1 MQETSD
7 YKQYFAKTTSVLYAE
22 IMNKVKTSFKCS
34 NCSYTTIRWIGCCPE
49 CKEWDSL
56 VENVIAT
63 HSPTKMYAHAQT
75 AQLVSLDSI
84 DTQPLPRVLSGIGE
98 WDRVVG
104 GGLVP
109 GSLIVI
115 TGDPGIG
122 KSTLLLQV
130 AYEIAKTKRVFY
142 FSTEE
147 SLQQL
152 KGRAVR
158 LLTSLNPPSTSSQLR
173 PSFTKATE
181 NPQGFVG
188 QAGRTEISI
197 TNNLLFSDTAELT
210 SIITTARDEKP
221 DLLVI
226 DSIQNCYINNASTL
240 PGSVGQ
246 LREAAFQLMR
256 LSKECNIIIIITGH
270 ITKEGII
277 AGPKTLEHMVD
288 AVFYLQGEDRWQT
301 RMLRAVKNR
310 FGAINELGFFCM
322 EQNGLQ
328 EVPNINAHLISE
340 ISHAPGSAIVSIME
354 GSRPILLE
362 LQALTNASKLTMPQ
376 RVVSGLDHKQ
386 VVLIAAILEKYVKIK
401 LSMQDI
407 FFKVSGGFKI
417 KGSESD
423 LGTAFALLSSY
434 FQEPLPEKSIALG
447 EISLTGQIKPINNIG
462 HLVKEAEK
470 FGITTLLVAKNQV
483 IEKTSCTVKRF
494 HNVYELLSLFGQ

>member
-1 MQETSD
+1 
-7 YKQYFAKTTSVLYAE
+7 
-22 IMNKVKTSFKCS
+22 MNKNKTQFKCS
-34 NCSYTTIRWIGCCPE
+34 NCNYIAIKWLGCCPE
-49 CKEWDSL
+49 CSEWDSL
-56 VENVIAT
+56 EE
-63 HSPTKMYAHAQT
+63 HSTAITSTKNIHHA
-75 AQLVSLDSI
+75 AAASLVSLASI
-84 DTQPLPRVLSGIGE
+84 ETKNQPRVLSGIGE

-109 GSLIVI
+109 GSLVVI

-130 AYEIAKTKRVFY
+130 AHAIAQEKRVFY

-152 KGRAVR
+152 KQRAER
-158 LLTSLNPPSTSSQLR
+158 LDTANSS
-173 PSFTKATE
+173 
-181 NPQGFVG
+181 
-188 QAGRTEISI
+188 
-197 TNNLLFSDTAELT
+197 LLFSDAAELG
-210 SIITTARDEKP
+210 SIIAIAQQQKP
-221 DLLVI
+221 DLVII
-226 DSIQNCYINNASTL
+226 DSIQNCYISSAHTL

-256 LSKECNIIIIITGH
+256 LSKENNITVIITGH

-322 EQNGLQ
+322 DHKGLQ
-328 EVPNINAHLISE
+328 EVPNINAHLIND
-340 ISHAPGSAIVSIME
+340 ISHAPGSALVSIME
-354 GSRPILLE
+354 GSRPLLLE
-362 LQALTNASKLTMPQ
+362 LQSLTNASKLAMPQ
-376 RVVSGLDHKQ
+376 RVISGLDHKQ

-417 KGSESD
+417 TGSESD
-423 LGTAFALLSSY
+423 LGIAFALLSSY

-462 HLVKEAEK
+462 QLVKEAEK
-470 FGITTLLVAKNQV
+470 FGIVNLLIAKNQT
-483 IEKTSCTVKRF
+483 IEKTSCTIKRF

>member
-1 MQETSD
+1 
-7 YKQYFAKTTSVLYAE
+7 
-22 IMNKVKTSFKCS
+22 MNKTKTSFKCS
-34 NCSYTTIRWIGCCPE
+34 NCSYITIKWIGCCPE
-49 CKEWDSL
+49 CNEWGSL
-56 VENVIAT
+56 IE
-63 HSPTKMYAHAQT
+63 HAQNVQMQKKIST
-75 AQLVSLDSI
+75 SVVQLTSLDAI
-84 DTQPLPRVLSGIGE
+84 DATQQPRILSDIGE

-130 AYEIAKTKRVFY
+130 AFNIAQHYTVFY

-152 KGRAVR
+152 KQRAIR
-158 LLTSLNPPSTSSQLR
+158 L
-173 PSFTKATE
+173 K
-181 NPQGFVG
+181 
-188 QAGRTEISI
+188 
-197 TNNLLFSDTAELT
+197 TNHNLEQVLFSDAAELHG
-210 SIITTARDEKP
+210 IITQAQEHKP
-221 DLLVI
+221 AVLII
-226 DSIQNCYINNASTL
+226 DSIQNCYINDTQTL

-256 LSKECNIIIIITGH
+256 LSKEHNITVIITGH
-270 ITKEGII
+270 ITKEGVI

-288 AVFYLQGEDRWQT
+288 AVFYLQGEDRWQS

-310 FGAINELGFFCM
+310 FGAINELGFFHM
-322 EQNGLQ
+322 EQNGLK

-340 ISHAPGSAIVSIME
+340 ISHAPGSALISTME
-354 GSRPILLE
+354 GSRPLLLE
-362 LQALTNASKLTMPQ
+362 LQGLTNPSKLAMPQ

-462 HLVKEAEK
+462 QLVKEAEK

-483 IEKTSCTVKRF
+483 IEKTKCTIKRF
-494 HNVYELLSLFGQ
+494 HNVYELVTLFEK